1 MNWQTNYLN
10 FKNRAALE
18 SLKANELRGR
28 AFSNF
33 ESSGLPTKKD
43 EAWKFTSLTDFKNID
58 WTLHTGEET
67 FLSHEQMQEV
77 SKQLPSE
84 FLNFVFVNG
93 ILNRTLSDDPE
104 GFLDI
109 VEVGEQDFKTTV
121 ENVESRLLNLAQAFL
136 SHKVEINLAKGRTI
150 EQPVQI
156 VFIQSSKAA
165 IYGSEKVSLNLEENS
180 EMQLLLTSM
189 SFNNGLPDAMNL
201 NVDVHVGPHARLK
214 LIQLQNEDAGS
225 FHFSQVK
232 LDVEASANVSTLA
245 LSIGNKLTR
254 NYYELAFKG
263 QNAEAQVYGVSILD
277 GHQHADNYTFIQHQV
292 GHNQSV
298 QHYKSIVSGEAHSVF
313 RGRVQIAQDA
323 QKANSEQL
331 NNNLLL
337 TRTAQADSVPQLE
350 IYADDVKAG
359 HGSTVGQ
366 LNKDEIFYFLS
377 RGINQLQAVQMLSYG
392 YAAELIY
399 KFETPSV
406 QNFLLAALNKKLERL
421 VQNG

>member
-1 MNWQTNYLN
+1 MGWQTNYLN
-10 FKNRAALE
+10 FKNRAALD
-18 SLKANELRGR
+18 SLKTNQLRAE

-33 ESSGLPTKKD
+33 ENSGLPTKKD
-43 EAWKFTSLTDFKNID
+43 EAWKFTSLAGFKNVE
-58 WTLHTGEET
+58 WTLPSGEET
-67 FLSHEQMQEV
+67 FLTHEQMQEV

-93 ILNRTLSDDPE
+93 ILNKTLSDDPE
-104 GFLDI
+104 GFFEI
-109 VEVGEQDFKTTV
+109 VEVTEADFKTDS
-121 ENVESRLLNLAQAFL
+121 ENVEGRLLNLAHAFL
-136 SHKVEINLAKGRTI
+136 NKKTEMKLAKGKTI

-156 VFIQSSKAA
+156 VYIQSSAA
-165 IYGSEKVSLNLEENS
+165 AVYGSEKVNVQLEENS
-180 EMQLLLTSM
+180 EMQLLLTTM
-189 SFNNGLPDAMNL
+189 SFNNGRPDAMNL
-201 NVDVHVGPHARLK
+201 NVDVKVGPQARLK
-214 LIQLQNEDAGS
+214 LIQLQNEDTQS
-225 FHFSQVK
+225 FHFSQVN
-232 LDVEASANVSTLA
+232 LVLESSAHVSTLA

-254 NYYELAFKG
+254 NFYHLSFVG
-263 QNAEAQVYGVSILD
+263 QNAEAQVYGVSVLD
-277 GHQHADNYTFIQHQV
+277 GDQHADNYTFIQHQI

-350 IYADDVKAG
+350 IFADDVKAG

-377 RGINQLQAVQMLSYG
+377 RGVNQFQAVQMLSYG
-392 YAAELIY
+392 FASELIY

-406 QNFLLAALNKKLERL
+406 QNFLLNALNKKLEKL